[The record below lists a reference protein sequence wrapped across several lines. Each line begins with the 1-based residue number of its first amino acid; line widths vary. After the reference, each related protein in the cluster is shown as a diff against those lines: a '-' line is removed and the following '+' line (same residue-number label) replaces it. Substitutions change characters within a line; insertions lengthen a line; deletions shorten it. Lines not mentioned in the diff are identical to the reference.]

1 MLAALATTCS
11 SSAGFCRV
19 GMIGWIIVHQ
29 CTDKAW
35 MTAPYGINKKVP
47 LNEASKPR
55 EIPTKGPVQVW
66 WFSYCTTGG
75 MCETTTSLPC
85 GKQRRHVVSSSTHAV
100 KQINLPVTLLARSE
114 LHQVIQQ
121 HPSSIAILATMVRSW
136 IARGLPFFLTLA
148 CPLVATSDKWM
159 DILHGIK
166 RSKKPGNWRMCFQ
179 FGRVVNHVFLIFRA
193 RTRVGH
199 IHYTCCLVG
208 TSKHPMSNI
217 SRNQQA
223 PKRQTI
229 KV

>member
-19 GMIGWIIVHQ
+19 GMIGWIIAHQ

-47 LNEASKPR
+47 LNEASKSR

-66 WFSYCTTGG
+66 WFSYFTTGD

-100 KQINLPVTLLARSE
+100 KRINLPVTLLARSE

-121 HPSSIAILATMVRSW
+121 HPSSIAILATMVQSW
-136 IARGLPFFLTLA
+136 IARGLPFFWRWHA
-148 CPLVATSDKWM
+148 PWQRQVTSEWIYYMELRGPKS
-159 DILHGIK
+159 LETGECA
-166 RSKKPGNWRMCFQ
+166 SKLEGW
-179 FGRVVNHVFLIFRA
+179 
-193 RTRVGH
+193 
-199 IHYTCCLVG
+199 
-208 TSKHPMSNI
+208 
-217 SRNQQA
+217 
-223 PKRQTI
+223 
-229 KV
+229 

>member
-1 MLAALATTCS
+1 MCHDFLARLICYLRNLTKRAQIIRIPKVNPQQETFFYQKKWDHPQDMLAALATTCS

-19 GMIGWIIVHQ
+19 GMIGWIIAHQ

-47 LNEASKPR
+47 LNEASKSR

-66 WFSYCTTGG
+66 WFSYFTTGD

-100 KQINLPVTLLARSE
+100 KRINLPVTLLARSE

-121 HPSSIAILATMVRSW
+121 HPSSIAILATMVQSW
-136 IARGLPFFLTLA
+136 IARGLPFFLALA
-148 CPLVATSDKWM
+148 CPLAATSDKWM

-179 FGRVVNHVFLIFRA
+179 IGRVVN
-193 RTRVGH
+193 
-199 IHYTCCLVG
+199 
-208 TSKHPMSNI
+208 
-217 SRNQQA
+217 
-223 PKRQTI
+223 
-229 KV
+229 